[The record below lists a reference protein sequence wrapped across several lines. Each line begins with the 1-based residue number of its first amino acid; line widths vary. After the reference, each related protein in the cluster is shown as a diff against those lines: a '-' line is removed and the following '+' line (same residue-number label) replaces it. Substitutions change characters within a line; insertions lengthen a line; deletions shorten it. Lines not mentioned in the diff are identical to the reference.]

1 MTGFEVYKMYLALR
15 MHFTKDH
22 YDYVKYRG
30 KVNASEKSF
39 EERRDRYFFK
49 KLATKYEGSKVLD
62 YFVAN
67 FMSDPRGYI
76 KSFSDGNYE
85 RWKVNKESFSYKFRQ
100 DVDLLLTY
108 FEAPYQD
115 KFDKI
120 FEVKDGQHPLLLRHY
135 LSGEITLETLV
146 VFETCL
152 GYIGQF
158 DKKLTDPIWKDV
170 RKRVLKYKPF
180 LKADCSKYRGE
191 ILTVIRT
198 KL

>member
-30 KVNASEKSF
+30 KVNVSEQAF
-39 EERRDRYFFK
+39 EQRRDRYFFK
-49 KLATKYEGSKVLD
+49 KIATKYDEAQVLD

-67 FMSDPRGYI
+67 FMSDPKGYI

-85 RWKVNKESFSYKFRQ
+85 RWKTIQESFCYKFRQ

-120 FEVKDGQHPLLLRHY
+120 FEVKEGTHPPLIKHY
-135 LSGEITLETLV
+135 LSGEIALESLV

-152 GYIGQF
+152 GYIDQF
-158 DKKLTDPIWKDV
+158 DKKLSDPIWKDIK
-170 RKRVLKYKPF
+170 KRVFKYKPF
-180 LKADCSKYRGE
+180 LNIDCTKYRGV

>member
-30 KVNASEKSF
+30 KVNASEKAF
-39 EERRDRYFFK
+39 EQRRDRYFFK
-49 KLATKYEGSKVLD
+49 KLATKYDGTNILN

-67 FMSDPRGYI
+67 FMSDPQGYI
-76 KSFSDGNYE
+76 KSFGDGNYE
-85 RWKVNKESFSYKFRQ
+85 RWKVNQESFSYKFRQ
-100 DVDLLLTY
+100 DVHQLLED

-120 FEVKDGQHPLLLRHY
+120 FEVQDGSHPPLLRY
-135 LSGEITLETLV
+135 FLSGEITLETLV

-152 GYIGQF
+152 GYVDRF
-158 DKKLTDPIWKDV
+158 DKKLSDPIWKDV
-170 RKRVLKYKPF
+170 RRQVVKYKPF
-180 LKADCSKYRGE
+180 LNIECSKYRQE

>member
-15 MHFTKDH
+15 MHFTKEH
-22 YDYVKYRG
+22 YDYQKYRG

-39 EERRDRYFFK
+39 EQRRDRYFFK
-49 KLATKYEGSKVLD
+49 KLATKYDGSQILD

-67 FMSDPRGYI
+67 FMNDPKGYI
-76 KSFSDGNYE
+76 KSFSDGNYTK
-85 RWKVNKESFSYKFRQ
+85 WKTNQESFCYKFRQ
-100 DVDLLLTY
+100 DVHLLLDR

-120 FEVKDGQHPLLLRHY
+120 FEVKEGTHPSLLKQY
-135 LSGEITLETLV
+135 LSGEISLETLV
-146 VFETCL
+146 VFEHCL
-152 GYIGQF
+152 GYVDRF
-158 DKKLTDPIWKDV
+158 DKKLSDPIWKEI
-170 RKRVLKYKPF
+170 RTRVTKYKPF
-180 LKADCSKYRGE
+180 LYIDCQKYKDV

>member
-1 MTGFEVYKMYLALR
+1 VTGFEVYKMYLALKQ
-15 MHFTKDH
+15 HFTKDN

-49 KLATKYEGSKVLD
+49 KLATKYDGSKILD

-76 KSFSDGNYE
+76 KSFTDGNYE
-85 RWKVNKESFSYKFRQ
+85 QWKANNESFSYKFRQ
-100 DVDLLLTY
+100 DVHLMLDN

-115 KFDKI
+115 KFDRI
-120 FEVKDGQHPLLLRHY
+120 FEVKEGRHPALLRHY
-135 LSGEITLETLV
+135 LSGEITLETMV
-146 VFETCL
+146 VFEKCL
-152 GYIGQF
+152 GYTERF
-158 DKKLTDPIWKDV
+158 DKKISDPIWKDV
-170 RKRVLKYKPF
+170 KKRVIKYKPF
-180 LKADCSKYRGE
+180 IKVDCQEYKSE

>member
-30 KVNASEKSF
+30 KVNASEKAF
-39 EERRDRYFFK
+39 EQRRDRYFFK
-49 KLATKYEGSKVLD
+49 KLATKYDGTNILN

-67 FMSDPRGYI
+67 FMSDPQGYI
-76 KSFSDGNYE
+76 KSFGDGNYE
-85 RWKVNKESFSYKFRQ
+85 RWKVNQESFSYKFRQ
-100 DVDLLLTY
+100 DVHQLLED

-120 FEVKDGQHPLLLRHY
+120 FEVQDGSHPPLLRYY

-152 GYIGQF
+152 GYVDRF
-158 DKKLTDPIWKDV
+158 DKKLSDPIWKDV
-170 RKRVLKYKPF
+170 RKRIVKYKPF
-180 LKADCSKYRGE
+180 LNIECSKYRQE

>member
-30 KVNASEKSF
+30 KVNASEKAF
-39 EERRDRYFFK
+39 EQRRDRYFFK
-49 KLATKYEGSKVLD
+49 KLATKYDQDQILN

-67 FMSDPRGYI
+67 FMVDPAGYI

-85 RWKVNKESFSYKFRQ
+85 RWKANQESFSYKFRQ
-100 DVDLLLTY
+100 DVHHLLED

-120 FEVKDGQHPLLLRHY
+120 FDVQNGSHPPLLRYY

-152 GYIGQF
+152 GYVDRF
-158 DKKLTDPIWKDV
+158 DKKLSDPIWKDV
-170 RKRVLKYKPF
+170 RRRIVKY
-180 LKADCSKYRGE
+180 
-191 ILTVIRT
+191 
-198 KL
+198 